1 MRVII
6 AAGGTGGHLYPG
18 VALAREFAR
27 LDSGSET
34 IFVGTDRGLERK
46 VVPREGFELI
56 TITAKGVMG
65 KGMWGTVQGLAAVP
79 VGLLQC
85 LAICRHRRPDLAIGI
100 GGYTSPPLVLAAFLL
115 GIKRVILEPNVHPGV
130 ANRVLSP
137 FANLIFVSFAAT
149 APFFAQGKTR
159 LVGTPIRREF
169 LEAPPGSP
177 PDRIVGGPTLLV
189 LGGSQ
194 GARSINRAMV
204 AAWPRLLAAHPTVR
218 VIHQTG
224 ERDYDEVVAAY
235 RKCQSADRVGA
246 GGASAG
252 APPGGVGAG
261 GARVPVAPSNATG
274 GGPPPGGV
282 GAGGESSG
290 PPPGGMG
297 AGGVEVVPFLFDVP
311 RAFRQADL
319 IVSRSGATTVAEITA
334 CGKPAILIP
343 FPHAVH
349 GHQERNARILEQAGA
364 ATVILDAELT
374 GEALATASTA
384 LLANPGRLGEM
395 GRWSKSLARADSA
408 ERIVTACRA
417 LVGTGG
423 APAGGAPTR

>member
-27 LDSGSET
+27 LEPGNDT
-34 IFVGTDRGLERK
+34 IFVGTDRGLETK

-56 TITAKGVMG
+56 TITARGVMG
-65 KGMWGTVQGLAAVP
+65 RGVWGAVQGLAAVP

-85 LAICRHRRPDLAIGI
+85 LTICRQRRPDLAIGI

-115 GIKRVILEPNVHPGV
+115 GIKRAILEPNVHPGM

-137 FANLIFVSFAAT
+137 FVDLIFVSFAAT
-149 APFFAQGKTR
+149 APYFARGKTR
-159 LVGTPIRREF
+159 IVGTPIRREF
-169 LEAPPGSP
+169 LEASIP
-177 PDRIVGGPTLLV
+177 VEGGPETRGFTILV

-194 GARSINRAMV
+194 GARSINRAMI
-204 AAWPRLLAAHPTVR
+204 AALPTLAAARPRPR

-224 ERDYDEVVAAY
+224 EHDYEEVAVAY
-235 RKCQSADRVGA
+235 RN
-246 GGASAG
+246 
-252 APPGGVGAG
+252 
-261 GARVPVAPSNATG
+261 ARLEA
-274 GGPPPGGV
+274 
-282 GAGGESSG
+282 
-290 PPPGGMG
+290 
-297 AGGVEVVPFLFDVP
+297 EVSPFIFDVP

-319 IVSRSGATTVAEITA
+319 IVSRSGATTLAEITA

-343 FPHAVH
+343 FPHAIH

-364 ATVILDAELT
+364 ATVILDAGLT
-374 GEALATASTA
+374 GEALAAAITA

-395 GRWSKSLARADSA
+395 GRCSKGLGRADSA
-408 ERIVTACRA
+408 ERVVMACRA
-417 LVGTGG
+417 LVGAGGASAGPPPGGVGAGGASAGPPPGGMGTGG
-423 APAGGAPTR
+423 APAGGAPSR

>member
-65 KGMWGTVQGLAAVP
+65 KGMWGAVQGLAAVP

-159 LVGTPIRREF
+159 LAGTPIRREF
-169 LEAPPGSP
+169 LESETETRSGEGK
-177 PDRIVGGPTLLV
+177 RGHTLLV

-194 GARSINRAMV
+194 GARSINRAII
-204 AAWPRLLAAHPTVR
+204 AALPALAAAHAGLSL
-218 VIHQTG
+218 IHQTG
-224 ERDYDEVVAAY
+224 ERDLEEVAAAY
-235 RKCQSADRVGA
+235 RAY
-246 GGASAG
+246 
-252 APPGGVGAG
+252 
-261 GARVPVAPSNATG
+261 
-274 GGPPPGGV
+274 
-282 GAGGESSG
+282 SSIQ
-290 PPPGGMG
+290 
-297 AGGVEVVPFLFDVP
+297 AEVVPFLFDVP

-349 GHQERNARILEQAGA
+349 GHQEHNARILEQAGA
-364 ATVILDAELT
+364 ATVILDTGLT
-374 GEALATASTA
+374 GEALATAITA

-395 GRWSKSLARADSA
+395 GRWSKGLARADST
-408 ERIVTACRA
+408 ELVVTACRA
-417 LVGTGG
+417 LVGAGGARGPVAPPNATGGGPPPGGVGTGG
-423 APAGGAPTR
+423 APAGGAPSR

>member
-1 MRVII
+1 MRVLI

-27 LDSGSET
+27 LEPGSET
-34 IFVGTDRGLERK
+34 IFVGTDRGLETK

-56 TITAKGVMG
+56 TITARGVMG
-65 KGMWGTVQGLAAVP
+65 RGMWGAVQGLAAVP

-85 LAICRHRRPDLAIGI
+85 LAICRQRRPDLAIGI

-115 GIKRVILEPNVHPGV
+115 GIKRAILEPNVHPGV

-149 APFFAQGKTR
+149 APFFAPGRTR
-159 LVGTPIRREF
+159 IVGTPIRREF
-169 LEAPPGSP
+169 LEAPPAPP

-194 GARSINRAMV
+194 GAQSINRAIV
-204 AAWPRLLAAHPTVR
+204 AALPRLLAAHPALR

-224 ERDYDEVVAAY
+224 ERDYEEVVAAY
-235 RKCQSADRVGA
+235 RKCQAADRVGA
-246 GGASAG
+246 GGARG
-252 APPGGVGAG
+252 
-261 GARVPVAPSNATG
+261 PVAPSNATG
-274 GGPPPGGV
+274 DGSPPDQI
-282 GAGGESSG
+282 
-290 PPPGGMG
+290 
-297 AGGVEVVPFLFDVP
+297 EVVPFIFDVP
-311 RAFRQADL
+311 WAFRQADL

-343 FPHAVH
+343 FPHAIH

-364 ATVILDAELT
+364 ATVILDAGLT
-374 GEALATASTA
+374 GEALAAAITA

-395 GRWSKSLARADSA
+395 GRRSKGLGRADSA
-408 ERIVTACRA
+408 ERVVMACRD
-417 LVGTGG
+417 LVQNVQRST
-423 APAGGAPTR
+423 

>member
-27 LDSGSET
+27 LEPGSET
-34 IFVGTDRGLERK
+34 IFVGADRGLETK

-56 TITAKGVMG
+56 TIAARGVMG
-65 KGMWGTVQGLAAVP
+65 RGVWGAVQGLAAVP
-79 VGLLQC
+79 VGLRQC
-85 LAICRHRRPDLAIGI
+85 LAICRQRRPDLVIGI

-115 GIKRVILEPNVHPGV
+115 GIKRAILEPNVHPGV

-137 FANLIFVSFAAT
+137 FANLIFVSFADT
-149 APFFAQGKTR
+149 ASFFAPGKTQI
-159 LVGTPIRREF
+159 VGTPLRREF
-169 LEAPPGSP
+169 LEAPPEPPPDGVGTGGASAGPP

-204 AAWPRLLAAHPTVR
+204 AALPSLLTVHPTLR

-224 ERDYDEVVAAY
+224 ERDYEEVVKAY
-235 RKCQSADRVGA
+235 RKYVSALPHDQI
-246 GGASAG
+246 
-252 APPGGVGAG
+252 
-261 GARVPVAPSNATG
+261 
-274 GGPPPGGV
+274 
-282 GAGGESSG
+282 
-290 PPPGGMG
+290 
-297 AGGVEVVPFLFDVP
+297 EVVPFLFEVP

-343 FPHAVH
+343 FPHAIH
-349 GHQERNARILEQAGA
+349 GHQERNARVLEQARA
-364 ATVILDAELT
+364 ATVILDAGLT
-374 GEALATASTA
+374 GKALAAMITA
-384 LLANPGRLGEM
+384 LLGDPGRLGEM
-395 GRWSKSLARADSA
+395 GRCSKGLGRADSA
-408 ERIVTACRA
+408 ERVVMACRA

-423 APAGGAPTR
+423 ASAGSPLDGVGAEGASAWPPSV

>member
-34 IFVGTDRGLERK
+34 IFVGTERGLERK

-65 KGMWGTVQGLAAVP
+65 KGMWGAVQGLAAVP
-79 VGLLQC
+79 IGLLQC

-100 GGYTSPPLVLAAFLL
+100 GGYTSLSLVLAAFLL
-115 GIKRVILEPNVHPGV
+115 GIKRVIIEPNVHPGV

-252 APPGGVGAG
+252 L
-261 GARVPVAPSNATG
+261 
-274 GGPPPGGV
+274 
-282 GAGGESSG
+282 
-290 PPPGGMG
+290 PPGGMA

-395 GRWSKSLARADSA
+395 GRWSKGLARADSA

-423 APAGGAPTR
+423 ASAGPPPGGVGTGGAPAGGAPSR